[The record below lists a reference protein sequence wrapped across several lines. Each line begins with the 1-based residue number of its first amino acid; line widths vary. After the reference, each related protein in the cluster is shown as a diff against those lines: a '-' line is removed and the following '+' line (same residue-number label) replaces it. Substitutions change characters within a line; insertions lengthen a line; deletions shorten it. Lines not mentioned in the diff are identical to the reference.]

1 MITERANII
10 RQNRKSIKIL
20 ITENGEINIYAPKH
34 ISNSDIEKLVGNKE
48 SWAIKKSQKQ
58 KENQSRFE
66 NLIKYESV
74 LICGKEYII
83 KFEKTKSIGIFAPY
97 IIVPAKYQEISKLK
111 TALKKWFKSLAEEL
125 LTKRA
130 MQLSYECN
138 YAISGIKIG
147 DFRAKWG
154 SCDTNKL
161 IKLNYKLTM
170 IPHKLIDAVI
180 LHELVHT
187 KEMNHSD
194 KFYKLL
200 IKLMPDYK
208 KVRAEL
214 KNYGYLLKMY

>member
-1 MITERANII
+1 
-10 RQNRKSIKIL
+10 
-20 ITENGEINIYAPKH
+20 
-34 ISNSDIEKLVGNKE
+34 
-48 SWAIKKSQKQ
+48 
-58 KENQSRFE
+58 
-66 NLIKYESV
+66 
-74 LICGKEYII
+74 
-83 KFEKTKSIGIFAPY
+83 
-97 IIVPAKYQEISKLK
+97 
-111 TALKKWFKSLAEEL
+111 
-125 LTKRA
+125 

-154 SCDTNKL
+154 SCDTSKL
-161 IKLNYKLTM
+161 IKLNYKLSM
-170 IPHKLIDAVI
+170 LPHKLIDAVI